1 MSFFVVCIHLRTFL
15 VNLCKALANKFFFFG
30 LKMIVSLY
38 LLVNI
43 KKEKKKVS
51 LQVFNLIN
59 INI

>member
-38 LLVNI
+38 FSVNI
-43 KKEKKKVS
+43 KKKKKKEGKPSS
-51 LQVFNLIN
+51 L
-59 INI
+59 